1 MVHGDEPG
9 PPRVTPGAGIDL
21 VARVVDTEVYE
32 QSDTVRVLSP
42 CTRVRPR
49 QVRVPRSVTGLAT
62 DVERAP
68 RRPVRV
74 VRRIV
79 ALSQV
84 RRVALGA
91 HQIPVLIT
99 ARPVQWFPG
108 RDRLV
113 RVEREPALL
122 RGVPCDRKTL
132 QPPAWESDQVLLER
146 RDAQRVRDR
155 ETVDRA
161 VGTLGV

>member
-9 PPRVTPGAGIDL
+9 PPRVTPGASIDL

-32 QSDTVRVLSP
+32 QSDAVRVLSP
-42 CTRVRPR
+42 CARVRPG
-49 QVRVPRSVTGLAT
+49 QVRVPRSVASLAA

-79 ALSQV
+79 ALFQV

-91 HQIPVLIT
+91 HQIPVLIA
-99 ARPVQWFPG
+99 ARPVQVPPG

-113 RVEREPALL
+113 RVEGQPALL
-122 RGVPCDRKTL
+122 PGVP
-132 QPPAWESDQVLLER
+132 
-146 RDAQRVRDR
+146 RDR
-155 ETVDRA
+155 ET
-161 VGTLGV
+161 L